1 MRIHTDPLTPTLAL
15 ASVLV
20 FALVPAACST
30 ASTDP
35 DTDPDAG
42 PSGDGGPGDDG
53 APLVDPAWPA
63 DEPLPAAFD
72 FPPYLNLFDGQTV
85 VVSWRTAAA
94 TTGIVRFGRTE
105 GLGSEARSQAPANL
119 HHVTLSGLEPKAAYF
134 YEVIVDGAG
143 ARRRGVFVMPGRTQ
157 WRFMHAGEFHA
168 PSNAGNVA
176 KFAEEIRAFRPH
188 VLVESGDM
196 VDDGNDLAHWRSYL
210 RTSAPW
216 ISNVLLLPAH
226 SNHVN
231 GSGGNT
237 NLRDLFAVAG
247 NERWYTTRYGQ
258 VQFFSLD
265 STYSAN
271 ADVTTAELPW
281 LRTEAARAHDG
292 VDDPRFVIAAWHHP
306 ACSSQYWLRDVERE
320 WVQSNLVAAFTG
332 AGGVDL
338 ILAAHDKYYER
349 STITGGIVHLITNI
363 GEVAPNIPGGNHP
376 ACTAVKTD
384 RGARTTAFVTVD
396 GDALAA
402 KIVLDSGAELD
413 SFSIRK

>member
-1 MRIHTDPLTPTLAL
+1 MRHHAAPLAL
-15 ASVLV
+15 VLV
-20 FALVPAACST
+20 AACS
-30 ASTDP
+30 SP
-35 DTDPDAG
+35 SSDTDPDLGVDGAAT
-42 PSGDGGPGDDG
+42 GDGGGE
-53 APLVDPAWPA
+53 LVDPAWPA

-72 FPPYLNLFDGQTV
+72 FPPYLNLLDGATV
-85 VVSWRTAAA
+85 VVSWRTEGA
-94 TTGIVRFGRTE
+94 TTGVVRFGKTE
-105 GLGSEARSQAPANL
+105 GLGEEASSAAPANL
-119 HHVTLSGLEPKAAYF
+119 HHVRLSGLEASAAYH
-134 YEVIVDGAG
+134 YEVAIDGTA
-143 ARRRGVFVMPGRTQ
+143 AVRRGVFVMPGRTQ

-168 PSNAGNVA
+168 PSNAGNVG

-188 VLVESGDM
+188 VIVESGDM
-196 VDDGNDLAHWRSYL
+196 VDDGNDLSHWRSYM

-237 NLRDLFAVAG
+237 NLRDLFVIAG

-271 ADVTTAELPW
+271 GDVVSQEVPW

-292 VDDPRFVIAAWHHP
+292 EDDPRFVIAAWHHP

-320 WVQSNLVAAFTG
+320 WVQTNLVESFKTTG
-332 AGGVDL
+332 GIDL

-363 GEVAPNIPGGNHP
+363 GEVAPSIPGGNHE

-384 RGARTTAFVTVD
+384 RSTQSTAFMTVD
-396 GDALAA
+396 GDTLSGR
-402 KIVLDSGAELD
+402 VVDETGAELD
-413 SFSIRK
+413 MFSIRK